1 MNKGKLT
8 FFCGKMGA
16 GKTTMSRKLAQEQNA
31 VLLSEDEWLSSLY
44 PNSIKTLDDYIEY
57 SRRLKPKMKQLVQS
71 ILLTGTNVVMDF
83 PANTV
88 QQREWLKSI
97 FLESQASHELIY
109 LDQSN
114 EVCLA
119 RIAQRRIAQ
128 PERAETDTAEMFEQV
143 TKFFTAPSTSEGF
156 NITLLRTNAL

>member
-16 GKTTMSRKLAQEQNA
+16 GKTTKSRVLAEERNA

-88 QQREWLKSI
+88 QQREWFKNI
-97 FLESQASHELIY
+97 FLECQASHELIY
-109 LDQSN
+109 LDQPN

-128 PERAETDTAEMFEQV
+128 PERAETDTSEMFERV
-143 TKFFTAPSTSEGF
+143 TKFFVAPSTSEGF
-156 NITLLRTNAL
+156 NITVVAD